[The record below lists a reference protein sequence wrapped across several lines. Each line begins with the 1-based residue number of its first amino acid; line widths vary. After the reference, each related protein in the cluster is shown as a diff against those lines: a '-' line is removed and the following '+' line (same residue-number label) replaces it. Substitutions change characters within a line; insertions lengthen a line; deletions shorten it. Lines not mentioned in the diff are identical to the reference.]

1 MVTNLRGTV
10 LSTVRLPRGLS
21 REDVVALERG
31 HVWPPYTSRARH
43 EQHDPLVVVEAE
55 GPYLFDADGRRYVDA
70 VSSWWCATLGHR
82 HPRLVRALGAQA
94 AILPHVAASGITHAQ
109 VALLASELAAVA
121 PRGLAR
127 THFSDDG
134 STAVEVA
141 VKIAFQYW
149 QQNGRPKRHRFVCLS
164 GAYHGDT
171 LGAASLASLEEFSG
185 VFGPLLF
192 EVVHAPPPAES
203 GGWDRVV
210 DAIEATLRARPD
222 EIAAVVVEP
231 LVQGASGMRMHTP
244 EVLRRIHDACREIDT
259 FLIADEVFSGYG
271 RTGTMWACDQ
281 AGITPDLMCLAKGFT
296 AGVLPMAATMATAR
310 VYDGFDGGPDRA
322 LMHGHTFCGHPLGA
336 AVAREVLAIYRDDAI
351 VVGVAARE
359 ARIAAALERLG
370 AIFGVRGTRV
380 LGIVGAVDL
389 GDVGYG
395 GTGIGQRVAEAMRAR
410 GVFLRPLGYTVYV
423 CPPLNVPLDVL
434 GEVLDALD
442 DALRDVLATPTSRA
456 R

>member
-1 MVTNLRGTV
+1 M
-10 LSTVRLPRGLS
+10 RLPPGLS
-21 REDVVALERG
+21 RSDVIALERA
-31 HVWPPYTSRARH
+31 HVWPPYTSRERH
-43 EQHDPLVVVEAE
+43 EQHEPLVVVEAD
-55 GPYLFDADGRRYVDA
+55 GPYVFDADGRRYVDA
-70 VSSWWCATLGHR
+70 VSSWWTATLGHR
-82 HPRLVRALGAQA
+82 HPRLVRALVDQA
-94 AILPHVAASGITHAQ
+94 AILPHVAAGGITHAP
-109 VALLASELAAVA
+109 VALLAEELAAIA
-121 PRGLAR
+121 PKGLVR

-185 VFGPLLF
+185 IFGPLLF
-192 EVVHAPPPAES
+192 EVVHAPAPTEP

-210 DAIEATLRARPD
+210 ASIEETLRARGD

-231 LVQGASGMRMHTP
+231 LIQGASGMRMHAP
-244 EVLRRIHDACREIDT
+244 EALRRVHDACRAADT

-296 AGVLPMAATMATAR
+296 AGILPMGATMATAR
-310 VYDGFDGGPDRA
+310 VYDGFDGGAERA

-336 AVAREVLAIYRDDAI
+336 QVAREVLAIYREER
-351 VVGVAARE
+351 VVEGVAPRAAE
-359 ARIAAALERLG
+359 IGAAFARIADIA
-370 AIFGVRGTRV
+370 GVRSVRT
-380 LGIVGAVDL
+380 LGIVGAADL

-395 GTGIGQRVAEAMRAR
+395 GTGVGHRVADELRAR
-410 GVFLRPLGYTVYV
+410 GVFLRPLGDTVYV
-423 CPPLNVPLDVL
+423 CPPLNVSL
-434 GEVLDALD
+434 
-442 DALRDVLATPTSRA
+442 DVLATTLDALEDAIRTVL
-456 R
+456 RG